1 MLTVLLLCALAA
13 AGYFAFRYAAL
24 IRALKQLQK
33 DMEEIRQDLSQN
45 QILRLPTPNRHLR
58 ELLCSLNAVLEDIRR
73 ERQSY
78 EKREKSFR
86 KQIENISHDLRTP
99 LTVILGYLKLFQSS
113 RRENLEADG
122 DLADTIRTL
131 EQKAETMKNL
141 VAQFYDYSR
150 LTASDYVLTP
160 EKTDAARLLRES
172 LMGSYALLEQAS
184 IHVEAELPEHPIWV
198 LADPTALERIFQNLF
213 QNAARYTRKDFR
225 LSVRENDDATI
236 SFLFTN
242 DTEKL
247 TAEDIP
253 HLFDRFYM
261 QDSSRNQG
269 GTGLG
274 LTVAR
279 ALAEE
284 MGGTLTATMASQ
296 PASSATKQNY
306 GTTQAFNTTQASCTT
321 QSPDTTQVFDTTQ
334 TSCTTQRPDITQVF
348 DTAQP
353 SDTPQVS
360 GTMQAF
366 RTTQT
371 SNATQDSDTA
381 QTFDT
386 MQTFGINQISNT
398 VHTSH
403 TTQTSGTA
411 PGSDTTSSAA
421 ASAPLRITFD
431 LRLKSL

>member
-33 DMEEIRQDLSQN
+33 DREEIRQDLSQN
-45 QILRLPTPNRHLR
+45 PILRLPTPNRHLM

-78 EKREKSFR
+78 EKREKSFQ

-113 RRENLEADG
+113 RKENLEADG
-122 DLADTIRTL
+122 DLTDTIRTL

-141 VAQFYDYSR
+141 VSQFYDYSR
-150 LTASDYVLTP
+150 LTASDYALTP

-184 IHVEAELPEHPIWV
+184 IHVEAELPEHPVWV
-198 LADPTALERIFQNLF
+198 LADQTALERIFQNLF

-225 LSVRENDDATI
+225 LSVRKNNDATV

-261 QDSSRNQG
+261 QDSSRSQG

-284 MGGTLTATMASQ
+284 MSGTLTAAMASAQ
-296 PASSATKQNY
+296 PASSAAGKSY
-306 GTTQAFNTTQASCTT
+306 GT
-321 QSPDTTQVFDTTQ
+321 V
-334 TSCTTQRPDITQVF
+334 
-348 DTAQP
+348 
-353 SDTPQVS
+353 
-360 GTMQAF
+360 
-366 RTTQT
+366 
-371 SNATQDSDTA
+371 
-381 QTFDT
+381 
-386 MQTFGINQISNT
+386 
-398 VHTSH
+398 
-403 TTQTSGTA
+403 
-411 PGSDTTSSAA
+411 PGSDAASSATA
-421 ASAPLRITFD
+421 PTPLRITFD

>member
-141 VAQFYDYSR
+141 VSQFYDYSR
-150 LTASDYVLTP
+150 LTASDYVLTS

-184 IHVEAELPEHPIWV
+184 IHVEAELPEHPVWV
-198 LADPTALERIFQNLF
+198 LADSTALERIFQNLF
-213 QNAARYTRKDFR
+213 QNTARYTQKDFC
-225 LSVRENDDATI
+225 LSVCENDDATV

-253 HLFDRFYM
+253 YLFDRFYM
-261 QDSSRNQG
+261 QDSSRSQG

-284 MGGTLTATMASQ
+284 MGGTLTAAMASAQ
-296 PASSATKQNY
+296 PASSAAENSY
-306 GTTQAFNTTQASCTT
+306 GTAL
-321 QSPDTTQVFDTTQ
+321 
-334 TSCTTQRPDITQVF
+334 
-348 DTAQP
+348 
-353 SDTPQVS
+353 
-360 GTMQAF
+360 
-366 RTTQT
+366 
-371 SNATQDSDTA
+371 DSDTA
-381 QTFDT
+381 
-386 MQTFGINQISNT
+386 S
-398 VHTSH
+398 
-403 TTQTSGTA
+403 
-411 PGSDTTSSAA
+411 PAA

>member
-33 DMEEIRQDLSQN
+33 DIEEIRQDLSQN

-58 ELLCSLNAVLEDIRR
+58 ELLCSLNAVLEDIRG

-78 EKREKSFR
+78 EKREKSFQ

-113 RRENLEADG
+113 RRENMEADG
-122 DLADTIRTL
+122 DLADTIHTL
-131 EQKAETMKNL
+131 KQKAETMKNL
-141 VAQFYDYSR
+141 VSQFYDYSR

-172 LMGSYALLEQAS
+172 LMGSYTLLEQAS

-213 QNAARYTRKDFR
+213 QNTARYTRKIFR
-225 LSVRENDDATI
+225 LSVRENDDATV

-261 QDSSRNQG
+261 QDSSRSQG

-284 MGGTLTATMASQ
+284 MGGTLTAAMTPAQ
-296 PASSATKQNY
+296 PASSAAENSY
-306 GTTQAFNTTQASCTT
+306 GTAL
-321 QSPDTTQVFDTTQ
+321 
-334 TSCTTQRPDITQVF
+334 
-348 DTAQP
+348 
-353 SDTPQVS
+353 
-360 GTMQAF
+360 
-366 RTTQT
+366 
-371 SNATQDSDTA
+371 DSDTA
-381 QTFDT
+381 
-386 MQTFGINQISNT
+386 SP
-398 VHTSH
+398 HTA
-403 TTQTSGTA
+403 T
-411 PGSDTTSSAA
+411 
-421 ASAPLRITFD
+421 APLRITFG
-431 LRLKSL
+431 LRLRSL